1 VLQDAFI
8 LTMVGQEDPSAFM
21 QLVLPAMTKAMV
33 DAEIDSE
40 ELKFA
45 GDLLVIMTILAKDEK
60 INMMV

>member
-1 VLQDAFI
+1 MQILAMGDCFQNPSTAVVLQDAFI
-8 LTMVGQEDPSAFM
+8 LTMVGQEDPTTFL

-45 GDLLVIMTILAKDEK
+45 GD
-60 INMMV
+60 